1 MHPNIRENALP
12 LNILPTL
19 FLAVIL
25 SKLPTAIVQR
35 VADKHLRQ
43 NRERL
48 AAAPPIICERR
59 LPRHRHSSL
68 YPPAL
73 AHPALIL
80 NATPWLG
87 ALQRPGSNAAGFN
100 PNLLS
105 LI

>member
-1 MHPNIRENALP
+1 MHPNMHPKTRENALP

-19 FLAVIL
+19 LLTVIL

-59 LPRHRHSSL
+59 LPRHRRSSL
-68 YPPAL
+68 HPPAL

-80 NATPWLG
+80 NATPWLD
-87 ALQRPGSNAAGFN
+87 AP
-100 PNLLS
+100 
-105 LI
+105 